1 MVEGPRL
8 DHQKTDRYRS
18 EASESSVQIFGSFF
32 GLKSAGKLGL
42 VNQFKVNSHDLRQI
56 EIPSP
61 SNNVHADGPGKKLPP
76 GFACVV
82 VHHSLFIKCS
92 PSDVTT
98 AAEDDQ
104 RKDHLAEEQQD
115 DAADTEQPNLLH
127 HGLTLIRHGVPL
139 NGRHFVIDSAFGFID
154 DVRRKSQTLQVLN
167 ENKTRDQLIQSGR
180 QKPCIQE

>member
-1 MVEGPRL
+1 MEGPRL
-8 DHQKTDRYRS
+8 DHQKTDRYRY

-61 SNNVHADGPGKKLPP
+61 SNNVHAGGPGKKLPP

-92 PSDVTT
+92 PSDITT

-115 DAADTEQPNLLH
+115 DAADTEQPKLLH
-127 HGLTLIRHGVPL
+127 HGLALIRHGVPL
-139 NGRHFVIDSAFGFID
+139 HARHFVIDSAFGFID

-167 ENKTRDQLIQSGR
+167 ENQTRDQLIQSGR
-180 QKPCIQE
+180 QEPCIQQ

>member
-1 MVEGPRL
+1 M
-8 DHQKTDRYRS
+8 
-18 EASESSVQIFGSFF
+18 
-32 GLKSAGKLGL
+32 
-42 VNQFKVNSHDLRQI
+42 NQLKVNSHDLRQI

-76 GFACVV
+76 GCACVV
-82 VHHSLFIKCS
+82 VHHHHSLFIKCS

-104 RKDHLAEEQQD
+104 REDHLAEEQQD

-127 HGLTLIRHGVPL
+127 HALALIRHGVPVKA
-139 NGRHFVIDSAFGFID
+139 RHFVIDSAFGFID

-167 ENKTRDQLIQSGR
+167 ENKTRDQLIQSGH
-180 QKPCIQE
+180 QEPCIQERSQGFTGTPFLIQPRPHQPLNSLEIRHFLPSHQHLQ